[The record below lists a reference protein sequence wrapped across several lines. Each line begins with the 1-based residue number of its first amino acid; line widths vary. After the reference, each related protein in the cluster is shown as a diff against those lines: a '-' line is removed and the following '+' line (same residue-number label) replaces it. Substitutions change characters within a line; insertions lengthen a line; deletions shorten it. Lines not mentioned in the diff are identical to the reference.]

1 MSKLK
6 SKEHSKRSATE
17 IALRRAKLSGK
28 SLLRAEDLKG
38 ATPAAASKAL
48 ARLAKQ
54 GVLTRVG
61 KGLYFAPKD
70 TLIGKSKPSETS
82 IALKR
87 LEGKTRPTG
96 ASAANILGLSTQV
109 PARPQIVALTSNPPK
124 STGAARI
131 RFRRNASPQP
141 LPALEGALLEF
152 IRERGATAEMGPN
165 ESLGKLR
172 ELLTSQLPA
181 NRLRGLREAALA
193 EPPRVRAI
201 LGALFAYAE
210 LTESLWEPLKTS
222 LNPLTRFD
230 FGLFSQLPNAREW
243 QAKVKPGKTGSCS
256 YSG

>member
-70 TLIGKSKPSETS
+70 TLIGKSKPSDTS

-109 PARPQIVALTSNPPK
+109 PARPQLIAYTSNPPK
-124 STGAARI
+124 NAGAARI
-131 RFRRNASPQP
+131 KLRRTSSLHP
-141 LPALEGALLEF
+141 LPTLEGALLEF
-152 IRERGATAEMGPN
+152 IRARGTTAETSSS
-165 ESLGKLR
+165 ESIRRLR
-172 ELLTSQLPA
+172 ELLTSHLSA
-181 NRLRGLREAALA
+181 SRLRGLREAALA

-201 LGALFAYAE
+201 LGALLAYAE
-210 LTESLWEPLKTS
+210 LHESLWEPLKTS

-230 FGLFSQLPNAREW
+230 FGLFTELPNAREW
-243 QAKVKPGKTGSCS
+243 QAK
-256 YSG
+256 

>member
-61 KGLYFAPKD
+61 KGLYFAPKE

-109 PARPQIVALTSNPPK
+109 PARPQLIAYTSNPPK
-124 STGAARI
+124 NAGAARI
-131 RFRRNASPQP
+131 KLRRTSSLHP
-141 LPALEGALLEF
+141 LPTLEGALLEF
-152 IRERGATAEMGPN
+152 IRARGTTAETSSS
-165 ESLGKLR
+165 ESIRRLR
-172 ELLTSQLPA
+172 ELLTSQLSA
-181 NRLRGLREAALA
+181 SRLRGLREAALA

-201 LGALFAYAE
+201 LGALLAYAE
-210 LTESLWEPLKTS
+210 LHESLWEPLKTS

-230 FGLFSQLPNAREW
+230 FGLFSELPNAREW
-243 QAKVKPGKTGSCS
+243 QAK
-256 YSG
+256 

>member
-6 SKEHSKRSATE
+6 AKEHSKRSATE
-17 IALRRAKLSGK
+17 IALRKAKSPGN

-38 ATPAAASKAL
+38 ATRAAASKAL

-54 GVLTRVG
+54 GLLTRVG

-96 ASAANILGLSTQV
+96 ASAANILGLSTQM
-109 PARPQIVALTSNPPK
+109 PARPQLIAYTSNPPK
-124 STGAARI
+124 NAGSARI
-131 RFRRNASPQP
+131 KLRRTSSSNP

-152 IRERGATAEMGPN
+152 IRARGATAETSSG
-165 ESLGKLR
+165 ESFLR
-172 ELLTSQLPA
+172 LRDLLTHQLSA
-181 NRLRGLREAALA
+181 SRLRGLREAALA

-201 LGALFAYAE
+201 LGALLEYAD
-210 LTESLWEPLKTS
+210 LPESLWEPLENS
-222 LNPLTRFD
+222 LNPLTKFD
-230 FGLFSQLPNAREW
+230 FGLFSELPNAREW
-243 QAKVKPGKTGSCS
+243 QAK
-256 YSG
+256 

>member
-6 SKEHSKRSATE
+6 PKEHSKRSATE
-17 IALRRAKLSGK
+17 IALRMAKSSGK

-109 PARPQIVALTSNPPK
+109 PARPQLIAYTSNPPK
-124 STGAARI
+124 NAGAARI
-131 RFRRNASPQP
+131 KLRRTSSLHT
-141 LPALEGALLEF
+141 LPTLEGALLEF
-152 IRERGATAEMGPN
+152 IRARGTTAETSSS
-165 ESLGKLR
+165 ESIRRLR
-172 ELLTSQLPA
+172 ELLTSQLSA
-181 NRLRGLREAALA
+181 SRLRGLREAALA

-201 LGALFAYAE
+201 LGALLAYAE
-210 LTESLWEPLKTS
+210 LHESLWEPLKTS

-230 FGLFSQLPNAREW
+230 FGLFSELPNARDW
-243 QAKVKPGKTGSCS
+243 QAK
-256 YSG
+256 

>member
-109 PARPQIVALTSNPPK
+109 PARPQLIAYTSNPPK
-124 STGAARI
+124 NAGAARI
-131 RFRRNASPQP
+131 KLRRTSSLHP
-141 LPALEGALLEF
+141 LPTLEGALLEF
-152 IRERGATAEMGPN
+152 IRARGTTAETSSS
-165 ESLGKLR
+165 ESIRRLR
-172 ELLTSQLPA
+172 ELLTSQLSA
-181 NRLRGLREAALA
+181 SRLRGLREAALA

-201 LGALFAYAE
+201 LGALLAYAE
-210 LTESLWEPLKTS
+210 LHESLWEPLKTS

-230 FGLFSQLPNAREW
+230 FGLFTELPNAREW
-243 QAKVKPGKTGSCS
+243 QAK
-256 YSG
+256 

>member
-1 MSKLK
+1 MNREWHNRSMSKLK

-61 KGLYFAPKD
+61 KGLYFAPKE

-109 PARPQIVALTSNPPK
+109 PARPQLIAYTSNPPK
-124 STGAARI
+124 NAGAARI
-131 RFRRNASPQP
+131 KLRRTSSLHP
-141 LPALEGALLEF
+141 LPTLEGALLEF
-152 IRERGATAEMGPN
+152 IRARGTTAETSSS
-165 ESLGKLR
+165 ESIRRLR
-172 ELLTSQLPA
+172 ELLTSQLSA
-181 NRLRGLREAALA
+181 SRLRGLREAALA

-201 LGALFAYAE
+201 LGALLAYAE
-210 LTESLWEPLKTS
+210 LHESLWEPLKTS

-230 FGLFSQLPNAREW
+230 FGLFSELPNAREW
-243 QAKVKPGKTGSCS
+243 QAK
-256 YSG
+256 